1 MRKEKLG
8 DRITSLHQLVSP
20 FGKVTTGDFIFVELS
35 FSFFLFLFSFP
46 FFHDKIQRKD
56 YFFFLPKNSD
66 QSGSFTSLFVFIS
79 LGFSLLTLKRTR
91 ERWLIK
97 GLLWCVHVCFS
108 FADWHCFSLVR
119 SHWVYQ
125 IPSGS
130 NWGDVSIKCY
140 ILYSTLLATQNQW
153 AHALKVS
160 IIHAFRYII

>member
-1 MRKEKLG
+1 MNQVRKEKLG
-8 DRITSLHQLVSP
+8 DRITTLHQLVSP
-20 FGKVTTGDFIFVELS
+20 FGKVNTGNFIFVEVFCFVL
-35 FSFFLFLFSFP
+35 FP
-46 FFHDKIQRKD
+46 FSMIKSNEKN
-56 YFFFLPKNSD
+56 FFFLPKNSD